1 MTEIGIKLRKKSF
14 EFALRIVKLARFL
27 ETDKKDWVLSR
38 QILKS
43 GTSIG
48 ANVREGQEGQ
58 SRADF
63 VSKLGIALKESN
75 ETLYWLDLLHDTEY
89 IDTDQYGSL
98 IADCIELKRMLTS
111 IIKTARENGL

>member
-1 MTEIGIKLRKKSF
+1 MKSPIADKSYA
-14 EFALRIVKLARFL
+14 FAVRIVKLYQYLLRTKSEF
-27 ETDKKDWVLSR
+27 VISR
-38 QILKS
+38 QVLRC

-48 ANVREGQEGQ
+48 ANAREGQEGQ